1 MPHARLSWDDFRLVK
16 TIAEARSLAAAA
28 TALNVNPSTVF
39 RRLGEA
45 EEKLGVPLF
54 ERHRTGYVPTAAGE
68 EMVALADS
76 FDTSATAF
84 ALRLAG
90 REVKPSGE
98 LRITTSES
106 VLAYLLAPVLAC
118 FRDAY
123 PEIRLDVVMTNQS
136 LNLSKRDADIAVRP
150 TDAPPENLVGRR
162 ICGMGWAIYARRPR
176 DGAAPPT
183 LATALET
190 MDWVALGDGF
200 LHIQAAKYVRA
211 HVPAD
216 RIVFKINSVLGL
228 CEAVESGA
236 GVGPLPCFQA
246 DTRPDL
252 VRITDIVP
260 EFNSSLW
267 LLTHP
272 ELRHS
277 PRVRAFMDFCA
288 EAMTKMKARI
298 EGTKP
303 QKT

>member
-1 MPHARLSWDDFRLVK
+1 MPHSQLSWDDFRLVK

-28 TALNVNPSTVF
+28 AALNVNPSTVF

-45 EEKLGVPLF
+45 EDKLGVPLF

-84 ALRLAG
+84 SLRLAG

-106 VLAYLLAPVLAC
+106 VLAYLLSPVLAR
-118 FRDAY
+118 FRETY

-162 ICGMGWAIYARRPR
+162 ICGMGWAIYVKRPQ
-176 DGAAPPT
+176 DGSPPPN
-183 LATALET
+183 LATAHATLN
-190 MDWVALGDGF
+190 WVALGDSF
-200 LHIQAAKYVRA
+200 MHIQAAKYVRA
-211 HVPAD
+211 HVPPE

-252 VRITDIVP
+252 VRLTDIIP

-267 LLTHP
+267 MLTHP

-277 PRVRAFMDFCA
+277 PRVRAFMDFGA
-288 EAMTKMKARI
+288 EALAKMKPRI
-298 EGTKP
+298 EGAIP
-303 QKT
+303 QK

>member
-1 MPHARLSWDDFRLVK
+1 MAHNQLSWDDFRLVK
-16 TIAEARSLAAAA
+16 TIAETRSLAGAA
-28 TALNVNPSTVF
+28 TAMNVNPSTVF

-45 EEKLGVPLF
+45 ESKLGVPLF

-68 EMVALADS
+68 EMIALADS
-76 FDTSATAF
+76 FDTNATAF

-90 REVKPSGE
+90 REIKPSGE

-106 VLAYLLAPVLAC
+106 VLAYLLAPVLAQ
-118 FRDAY
+118 FREAF
-123 PEIRLDVVMTNQS
+123 PAIRVDVVMTNQA

-176 DGAAPPT
+176 DGSAPPD
-183 LATALET
+183 LATALNSLN
-190 MDWVALGDGF
+190 WVALGDGF

-211 HVPAD
+211 HVPPE

-246 DTRPDL
+246 DTRTDL
-252 VRITDIVP
+252 VRLTPVVP
-260 EFNSSLW
+260 EFHSALW

-272 ELRHS
+272 ELRHA
-277 PRVRAFMDFCA
+277 PRVRAFMDFGA
-288 EAMTKMKARI
+288 EAMSKLKNRI
-298 EGTKP
+298 EGLSP
-303 QKT
+303 QK

>member
-1 MPHARLSWDDFRLVK
+1 MPASRLSWDDFRLVK
-16 TIAEARSLAAAA
+16 TIAETRSLAGAAGA
-28 TALNVNPSTVF
+28 MGVNPSTVF

-45 EEKLGVPLF
+45 EEKLGITLF

-68 EMVALADS
+68 EMVAMADS
-76 FDTSATAF
+76 FDANATAF

-106 VLAYLLAPVLAC
+106 LLAYVLAPVLAQ
-118 FRDAY
+118 FREAY
-123 PEIRLDVVMTNQS
+123 PAIRLDVVMTNQA

-162 ICGMGWAIYARRPR
+162 ICGMGWAIYTRRAR
-176 DGAAPPT
+176 DGSAPPD
-183 LATALET
+183 LATAIEKES
-190 MDWVALGDGF
+190 WVALGDGF

-216 RIVFKINSVLGL
+216 RIVYKINSVLGL

-252 VRITDIVP
+252 VRVTDVVP

-272 ELRHS
+272 ELRQS
-277 PRVRAFMDFCA
+277 PRVRAFMDFGA
-288 EAMTKMKARI
+288 EALAKLKPRI
-298 EGTKP
+298 EGARP
-303 QKT
+303 QK

>member
-1 MPHARLSWDDFRLVK
+1 MSAPRLSWDDFRLIK
-16 TIAEARSLAAAA
+16 TIAEARTLAGAA
-28 TALNVNPSTVF
+28 TTLGVNPSTVF

-68 EMVALADS
+68 EMAALADS
-76 FDTSATAF
+76 FDANATAF

-106 VLAYLLAPVLAC
+106 FLAYLLTPVLSD
-118 FRDAY
+118 FRKAY
-123 PEIRLDVVMTNQS
+123 PEIRLDVVVTNQS
-136 LNLSKRDADIAVRP
+136 LNLSKRDADVAIRP
-150 TDAPPENLVGRR
+150 TDTPPENLVGRR
-162 ICGMGWAIYARRPR
+162 ICGMGWAIYTRR
-176 DGAAPPT
+176 DTAVTDLQMALAEAP
-183 LATALET
+183 
-190 MDWVALGDGF
+190 WVTLGDSF

-211 HVPAD
+211 HVPPE
-216 RIVFKINSVLGL
+216 RIAYKVNSVLGL

-252 VRITDIVP
+252 VRITDTVP

-272 ELRHS
+272 ELRQS
-277 PRVRAFMDFCA
+277 PRVRAFMDFGA
-288 EAMTKMKARI
+288 DALAKLRHRI
-298 EGTKP
+298 EGSRPRKA
-303 QKT
+303 